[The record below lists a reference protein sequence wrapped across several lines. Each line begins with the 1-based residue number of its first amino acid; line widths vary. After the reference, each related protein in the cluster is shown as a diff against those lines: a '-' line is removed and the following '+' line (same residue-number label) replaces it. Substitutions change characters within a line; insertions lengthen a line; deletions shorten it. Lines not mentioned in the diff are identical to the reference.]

1 MENEQT
7 YFDYLIVGGGIAA
20 GNAVA
25 GIRESD
31 KAGTIGVISADSDRP
46 YERPALSKK
55 LWTDDSF
62 TTDQIFYNVSEDHQA
77 NLMLETEVTA
87 VDKEAHTVTT
97 NKNDVIKYKKLLLVT
112 GGKPQMIDGPKDDNV
127 FAFRSFEDYTK
138 LRSLSGDNQHIAIVG
153 GSYIGTELAANLALN
168 DTKVTLI
175 YPQSILGDNRFP
187 EEIAREYEQ
196 TYVDHGIKMINETR
210 ADKYTKDGDTL
221 VLHLNNGQRVEAD
234 AIILGL
240 GVSPVLDLAEQA
252 GLDLD
257 DGVVV
262 DEYLRTSD
270 PDIYAAGDIASY
282 PDPILGRQR
291 IEHVDHARK
300 SGTAVGKIMAGL
312 NQPYEHT
319 PYFYSMIFD
328 ISWKAIGTLDLSLDL
343 LIDEVDGG
351 KVVYYLKEDKPV
363 GILTW
368 NVEPD
373 LDKVRELIDNP
384 PASSESL
391 KGAIR
396 DQEGS

>member
-1 MENEQT
+1 M
-7 YFDYLIVGGGIAA
+7 YFDYVIVGGGIAA

-25 GIRESD
+25 GIREAD

-62 TTDQIFYNVSEDHQA
+62 TTDQIFYNVREEHQA
-77 NLMLETEVTA
+77 TLMLETEVTSI
-87 VDKEAHTVTT
+87 DKEAHNVTT
-97 NKNDVIKYKKLLLVT
+97 HTGDVVKYKKLLLVT
-112 GGKPQMIDGPKDDNV
+112 GGKPQVIDGPEDDKV
-127 FAFRSFEDYTK
+127 FAFRSFEDYTN
-138 LRSLSGDNQHIAIVG
+138 LRSLSGKNQHVAVVG

-168 DTKVTLI
+168 NTKVTLI
-175 YPQSILGDNRFP
+175 YPQTILGDNRFP
-187 EEIAREYEQ
+187 EEIAKEYEL
-196 TYVDHGIKMINETR
+196 TYVDHGIEMISKTR
-210 ADKYTKDGDTL
+210 AEKYTKEGDTF
-221 VLHLNNGQRVEAD
+221 VLHLNDGTTVEAD
-234 AIILGL
+234 SIVLGL
-240 GVSPVLDLAEQA
+240 GVTPVLDLAKEA
-252 GLDLD
+252 GLDVD
-257 DGVVV
+257 DGVIV

-270 PDIYAAGDIASY
+270 PDIYSAGDIASY

-291 IEHVDHARK
+291 IEHVDHARN
-300 SGTAVGKIMAGL
+300 SGTAVGKIMAGI
-312 NQPYEHT
+312 NEPYKHT

-351 KVVYYLKEDKPV
+351 KVVYYLKDDKPV

-384 PASSESL
+384 PASSELL

-396 DQEGS
+396 NQED

>member
-1 MENEQT
+1 MDKEQQ
-7 YFDYLIVGGGIAA
+7 YFDYVIVGGGIAA

-25 GIRESD
+25 GIREVD

-62 TTDQIFYNVSEDHQA
+62 TTDQIFYNVREEHQA
-77 NLMLETEVTA
+77 TLMLETEVTSI
-87 VDKEAHTVTT
+87 DKEAHTVTT
-97 NKNDVIKYKKLLLVT
+97 HTGDVVKYKKLLLVT
-112 GGKPQMIDGPKDDNV
+112 GGKPQVIDGPKDDKV
-127 FAFRSFEDYTK
+127 FAFRSFEDYIN
-138 LRSLSGDNQHIAIVG
+138 LRSLSGKNQHVAVVG

-168 DTKVTLI
+168 NTKVTLI
-175 YPQSILGDNRFP
+175 YPQTTLGDNRFP
-187 EEIAREYEQ
+187 EEIAKEYEL
-196 TYVDHGIKMINETR
+196 TYVDHGIEMISKTR
-210 ADKYTKDGDTL
+210 AEKYTKEGDTF
-221 VLHLNNGQRVEAD
+221 VLHLNDGTTVEAD
-234 AIILGL
+234 SIVLGL
-240 GVSPVLDLAEQA
+240 GVTPVLDLAKEA
-252 GLDLD
+252 GLDVD
-257 DGVVV
+257 DGVIV

-270 PDIYAAGDIASY
+270 PDIYSAGDIASY

-291 IEHVDHARK
+291 IEHVDHARN
-300 SGTAVGKIMAGL
+300 SGTAVGKIMAGI
-312 NQPYEHT
+312 NEPYKHT

-351 KVVYYLKEDKPV
+351 KVVYYLKDDKPV

-384 PASSESL
+384 PASSELL

-396 DQEGS
+396 NQED

>member
-1 MENEQT
+1 MDKEQQ
-7 YFDYLIVGGGIAA
+7 YFDYVIVGGGIAA

-25 GIRESD
+25 GIREVD

-62 TTDQIFYNVSEDHQA
+62 TTDQIFYNVREEHQA
-77 NLMLETEVTA
+77 TLMLETEVTSI
-87 VDKEAHTVTT
+87 DKEAHTVTT
-97 NKNDVIKYKKLLLVT
+97 HTGDVVKYKKLLLVT
-112 GGKPQMIDGPKDDNV
+112 GGKPQVIDGPEDDKV
-127 FAFRSFEDYTK
+127 FAFRSFEDYTN
-138 LRSLSGDNQHIAIVG
+138 LRSLSGKNQHVAVVG

-168 DTKVTLI
+168 NTKVTMI
-175 YPQSILGDNRFP
+175 YPQTILGDNRFP
-187 EEIAREYEQ
+187 EEIAKEYEL
-196 TYVDHGIKMINETR
+196 TYVDHGIEMISKTR
-210 ADKYTKDGDTL
+210 AEKYTKEGDTF
-221 VLHLNNGQRVEAD
+221 VLHLNDGTTVEAD
-234 AIILGL
+234 SIVLGL
-240 GVSPVLDLAEQA
+240 GVTPVLDLAKEA
-252 GLDLD
+252 GLDVD
-257 DGVVV
+257 DGVIV

-270 PDIYAAGDIASY
+270 PDIYSAGDIASY

-291 IEHVDHARK
+291 IEHVDHARN
-300 SGTAVGKIMAGL
+300 SGTAVGEIMAGI
-312 NQPYEHT
+312 NEPYKHT

-351 KVVYYLKEDKPV
+351 KVVYYLKDDKPV

-384 PASSESL
+384 PASSELL

-396 DQEGS
+396 NQED

>member
-1 MENEQT
+1 MDKEQM
-7 YFDYLIVGGGIAA
+7 YFDYVIVGGGIAA

-25 GIRESD
+25 GIREAD

-62 TTDQIFYNVSEDHQA
+62 TTDQIFYNVREEHQA
-77 NLMLETEVTA
+77 TLMLETEVTSI
-87 VDKEAHTVTT
+87 DKEAHTVTT
-97 NKNDVIKYKKLLLVT
+97 NNGDIIKYKKLLLVT
-112 GGKPQMIDGPKDDNV
+112 GGKPQVIDGPKDDKV
-127 FAFRSFEDYTK
+127 FAFRSFEDYTN
-138 LRSLSGDNQHIAIVG
+138 LRSLSGKNQHVAVVG

-168 DTKVTLI
+168 NTKVTLI
-175 YPQSILGDNRFP
+175 YPQTTLGDNRFP
-187 EEIAREYEQ
+187 EEIAKEYEL
-196 TYVDHGIKMINETR
+196 TYVDHGIEMISKTR
-210 ADKYTKDGDTL
+210 AEKYTKEGDTF
-221 VLHLNNGQRVEAD
+221 VLHLNDGTTVEAD
-234 AIILGL
+234 SIVLGL
-240 GVSPVLDLAEQA
+240 GVTPVLDLAKEA
-252 GLDLD
+252 GLDVD
-257 DGVVV
+257 DGVIV

-270 PDIYAAGDIASY
+270 PDIYSAGDIASY

-291 IEHVDHARK
+291 IEHVDHARN
-300 SGTAVGKIMAGL
+300 SGTAVGKIMAGI
-312 NQPYEHT
+312 NEPYKHT

-351 KVVYYLKEDKPV
+351 KVVYYLKDDKPV

-384 PASSESL
+384 PASSELL

-396 DQEGS
+396 NQED

>member
-1 MENEQT
+1 MEKEKI
-7 YFDYLIVGGGIAA
+7 YFDYVIVGGGIAA

-25 GIRESD
+25 GIREVD
-31 KAGTIGVISADSDRP
+31 KAGTIGIISADSDRP

-55 LWTDDSF
+55 LWTDDTF
-62 TTDQIFYNVSEDHQA
+62 TTDQIFYNVREEHQA
-77 NLMLETEVTA
+77 TLMLETEVTSI
-87 VDKEAHTVTT
+87 DKESHTVTT
-97 NKNDVIKYKKLLLVT
+97 HNGDVFKYKKLLLVT
-112 GGKPQMIDGPKDDNV
+112 GGEPQMIDGPEDDQV

-138 LRSLSGDNQHIAIVG
+138 LRSLSGDHQHVAVVG

-168 DTKVTLI
+168 NTKVTLI
-175 YPQSILGDNRFP
+175 YPQSTLGDNRFP
-187 EEIAREYEQ
+187 EEIAKEYEQ
-196 TYVDHGIKMINETR
+196 TYKDHGIEMISKTR
-210 ADKYTKDGDTL
+210 AEKYTKEGDKL
-221 VLHLNNGQRVEAD
+221 VLHLDNGNTVEAD
-234 AIILGL
+234 SIVLGL
-240 GVSPVLDLAEQA
+240 GVTPVLDLAKDA
-252 GLDLD
+252 GLDID
-257 DGVVV
+257 DGVIV

-270 PDIYAAGDIASY
+270 PDIYSAGDIASY

-291 IEHVDHARK
+291 IEHVDHARN
-300 SGTAVGKIMAGL
+300 SGTAVGKIMAGI
-312 NQPYEHT
+312 NKPYDHT

-384 PASSESL
+384 PASSELL
-391 KGAIR
+391 KGAVR
-396 DQEGS
+396 NQED

>member
-1 MENEQT
+1 MDKEQQ
-7 YFDYLIVGGGIAA
+7 YFDYVIVGGGIAA

-25 GIRESD
+25 GIREVD

-62 TTDQIFYNVSEDHQA
+62 TTDQIFYNVREEHQA
-77 NLMLETEVTA
+77 TLMLETEVTSI
-87 VDKEAHTVTT
+87 DKEAHTVTT
-97 NKNDVIKYKKLLLVT
+97 HTGDVVKYKKLLLVT
-112 GGKPQMIDGPKDDNV
+112 GGKPQVIDGPEDDKV
-127 FAFRSFEDYTK
+127 FAFRSFEDYTN
-138 LRSLSGDNQHIAIVG
+138 LRSLSGKNQHVAVVG

-168 DTKVTLI
+168 NTKVTLI
-175 YPQSILGDNRFP
+175 YPQTILGDNRFP
-187 EEIAREYEQ
+187 EEIAKEYEL
-196 TYVDHGIKMINETR
+196 TYVDHGIEMISKTR
-210 ADKYTKDGDTL
+210 AEKYTKEGDTF
-221 VLHLNNGQRVEAD
+221 VLHLNDGTTVEAD
-234 AIILGL
+234 SIVLGL
-240 GVSPVLDLAEQA
+240 GVTPVLDLAKEA
-252 GLDLD
+252 GLDVD
-257 DGVVV
+257 DGVIV

-270 PDIYAAGDIASY
+270 PDIYSAGDIASY

-291 IEHVDHARK
+291 IEHVDHARN
-300 SGTAVGKIMAGL
+300 SGTAVGKIMAGI
-312 NQPYEHT
+312 NEPYKHT

-351 KVVYYLKEDKPV
+351 KVVYYLKDDKPV

-384 PASSESL
+384 PASSELL

-396 DQEGS
+396 NQED

>member
-1 MENEQT
+1 MDKEQR
-7 YFDYLIVGGGIAA
+7 YFDYVIVGGGIAA

-25 GIRESD
+25 GIREAD

-62 TTDQIFYNVSEDHQA
+62 TTDQIFYNVREEHQA
-77 NLMLETEVTA
+77 TLMLETEVTSI
-87 VDKEAHTVTT
+87 DKEAHTVTT
-97 NKNDVIKYKKLLLVT
+97 DTGDVVKYRKLLLVT
-112 GGKPQMIDGPKDDNV
+112 GGKPQVIDGPEDDKV

-138 LRSLSGDNQHIAIVG
+138 LRSLSGDHQHVAVVG

-168 DTKVTLI
+168 NTKVTLI
-175 YPQSILGDNRFP
+175 YPQNTLGDNRFP
-187 EEIAREYEQ
+187 EEIAKEYEL
-196 TYVDHGIKMINETR
+196 TYVDHGIEMISKTR
-210 ADKYTKDGDTL
+210 AEKYTKEGDKL
-221 VLHLNNGQRVEAD
+221 VLHLDNGNTVEAD
-234 AIILGL
+234 SIVLGL
-240 GVSPVLDLAEQA
+240 GVAPVLDLAKDA
-252 GLDLD
+252 GLDVD
-257 DGVVV
+257 DGVIV

-270 PDIYAAGDIASY
+270 PDIYSAGDIASY

-291 IEHVDHARK
+291 IEHVDHARN
-300 SGTAVGKIMAGL
+300 SGTAVGKIMAGI
-312 NQPYEHT
+312 NEPYDHT

-384 PASSESL
+384 PASSELL

-396 DQEGS
+396 NQED

>member
-1 MENEQT
+1 MDKEQQ
-7 YFDYLIVGGGIAA
+7 YFDYVIVGGGIAA

-25 GIRESD
+25 GIREVD

-62 TTDQIFYNVSEDHQA
+62 TTDQIFYNVREEHQA
-77 NLMLETEVTA
+77 TLMLETEVTSI
-87 VDKEAHTVTT
+87 DKEAHTVTT
-97 NKNDVIKYKKLLLVT
+97 HTGDVVKYKKLLLVT
-112 GGKPQMIDGPKDDNV
+112 GGKPQVIDGPKDDKV
-127 FAFRSFEDYTK
+127 FAFRSFEDYTN
-138 LRSLSGDNQHIAIVG
+138 LRSLSGKNQHVAVVG

-168 DTKVTLI
+168 NTKVTLI
-175 YPQSILGDNRFP
+175 YPQTILGDNRFP
-187 EEIAREYEQ
+187 EEIAKEYEL
-196 TYVDHGIKMINETR
+196 TYVDHGIEMISKTR
-210 ADKYTKDGDTL
+210 AEKYTKEGDTF
-221 VLHLNNGQRVEAD
+221 VLHLNDGTTVEAD
-234 AIILGL
+234 SIVLGL
-240 GVSPVLDLAEQA
+240 GVTPVLDLAKEA
-252 GLDLD
+252 GLDVD
-257 DGVVV
+257 DGVIV

-270 PDIYAAGDIASY
+270 PDIYSAGDIASY

-291 IEHVDHARK
+291 IEHVDHARN
-300 SGTAVGKIMAGL
+300 SGTAVGKIMAGI
-312 NQPYEHT
+312 NEPYKHT

-351 KVVYYLKEDKPV
+351 KVVYYLKDDKPV

-384 PASSESL
+384 PASSELL

-396 DQEGS
+396 NQED